1 MARHESS
8 EMKFMNTNTKRAAF
22 TLIELLTVIAIV
34 AILAAILI
42 PAISNVRK
50 SANEANCTSNLRQ
63 ISAAYLLMIADNKN
77 ILIPAIP
84 TENNGYTQNS
94 KWHRPNN
101 GEGEKKTK
109 EPWNMPLARFMTE
122 KNLKELKCPEVKAAL
137 GTFSDKRKSRS
148 SYGFNHFVGKTNA
161 GNGSFRGVVRME
173 QLSSPSQTI
182 MFGDTKQE
190 GNGAVTQQFL
200 DHTTIYAWHGDT
212 AKVSYFDGS
221 VSSVT
226 VEEIQSK
233 RPGTDEGYLLWRGR
247 ERL

>member
-1 MARHESS
+1 
-8 EMKFMNTNTKRAAF
+8 MNTNTKRAAF

-63 ISAAYLLMIADNKN
+63 LSAAYLLMIADNKN

-84 TENNGYTQNS
+84 SEGKGYTQNS

-101 GEGEKKTK
+101 GEGERKTK
-109 EPWNMPLARFMTE
+109 EPWNMPLSRFMAE
-122 KNLKELKCPEVKAAL
+122 KNLKVLKCPEVKAAL

-148 SYGFNHFVGKTNA
+148 SYGFNHFVGKTNS

-173 QLSSPSQTI
+173 QLSSPGQTI
-182 MFGDTKQE
+182 MFGDTKANNG
-190 GNGAVTQQFL
+190 GNNTLQNL
-200 DHTTIYAWHGDT
+200 DHTSIYAWHGDT
-212 AKVSYFDGS
+212 AKISYFDGS
-221 VSSVT
+221 VGSVT
-226 VEEIQSK
+226 LEEIQAK

-247 ERL
+247 ERR

>member
-1 MARHESS
+1 M
-8 EMKFMNTNTKRAAF
+8 KRAAF

-50 SANEANCTSNLRQ
+50 SANDANCTSNLRQ
-63 ISAAYLLMIADNKN
+63 VSAAYLLMIADNKN

-84 TENNGYTQNS
+84 TEGKGYTQNS

-101 GEGEKKTK
+101 GEGERKTR
-109 EPWNMPLARFMTE
+109 EPWNMPLSRFMAE
-122 KNLKELKCPEVKAAL
+122 KNLKVLKCPEVSAAL
-137 GTFSDKRKSRS
+137 GPFSDKRKSRS
-148 SYGFNHFVGKTNA
+148 SYGFNHFVGKTKSD
-161 GNGSFRGVVRME
+161 GSAKGVVRME
-173 QLSSPSQTI
+173 QMSSPGQTI

-200 DHTTIYAWHGDT
+200 HPNTIYAWHGDT
-212 AKVSYFDGS
+212 AKISYFDGS

-233 RPGTDEGYLLWRGR
+233 RPNSDEGYLFWNGSDRR
-247 ERL
+247 